1 MSMSFLPVSAPSRVT
16 MSAANVHDSRMMLG
30 AVDAIEPGKR
40 AAASRIQTD
49 KIEVEEVIVGKGW
62 FLGV

>member
-1 MSMSFLPVSAPSRVT
+1 